1 MKKET
6 AVGILKIL
14 ERNDFDI
21 GITAKEV
28 GLPKDQIEK
37 LLKRYGN
44 SVFGDAGIKA
54 IANEYEHKIK
64 QIDIKFIEEA
74 SSLRF
79 EVLEKIRELLPKV
92 TNMNHLVDLL
102 KTLDDIIGNNKGTG
116 QSNNIHFTFMQR
128 IEQIN
133 NVIDKNNV
141 NKFKDISYE
150 DLGTNS

>member
-6 AVGILKIL
+6 AVSVLKIL

-21 GITAKEV
+21 SLTAKEV

-44 SVFGDAGIKA
+44 IVFSNDDIKA
-54 IANEYEHKIK
+54 IATEYENKIK
-64 QIDIKFIEEA
+64 QIDIKFVEEA

-102 KTLDDIIGNNKGTG
+102 KTLDDIIDSNKKVG
-116 QSNNIHFTFMQR
+116 QSNNISFTFMQR

-133 NVIDKNNV
+133 NVIDNNNS